1 MNTDYELEV
10 YGPGDRDACL
20 IGLSSRTP
28 FGAISV
34 GDAIWHDE
42 DEEGELRVLK
52 ITHLLWE
59 TGDTQTHKIR
69 VDTEKAR

>member
-1 MNTDYELEV
+1 MNADYELEV
-10 YGPGDRDACL
+10 YGPGDRDACP

-42 DEEGELRVLK
+42 EGELRVIK
-52 ITHLLWE
+52 VTHLLWE
-59 TGDTQTHKIR
+59 TGEAQTHKIR
-69 VDTEKAR
+69 IDTAKAR